1 MQLFEKTLGY
11 GIGSYTTSAGWCT
24 GCFVDSTAAASRRSV
39 DLTINYEAGV
49 YAALESNATAAAT
62 TMTVAS
68 FNADLAS
75 INAAET
81 LVYYLPEAI
90 VILQQP
96 AAATSSDSSGSFGN
110 HWFMGIIAVVLVA
123 ILLMI
128 SFCVIH
134 RFKQLTKK
142 PEVDVHMDQKATV

>member
-39 DLTINYEAGV
+39 DFTVTYEAGV

-81 LVYYLPEAI
+81 LVASSPFEAI
-90 VILQQP
+90 FIL
-96 AAATSSDSSGSFGN
+96 AATSSDSSGSFGN
-110 HWFMGIIAVVLVA
+110 HWFLGIIAVMLMA

-128 SFCVIH
+128 SFCAIH
-134 RFKQLTKK
+134 RFKQSTKK
-142 PEVDVHMDQKATV
+142 PEVDVHMDQKTTV

>member
-1 MQLFEKTLGY
+1 MQLFEKTFGY
-11 GIGSYTTSAGWCT
+11 SIGSYTTSAGWCT

-49 YAALESNATAAAT
+49 YAALESSATAAAN
-62 TMTVAS
+62 TMTAAS

-81 LVYYLPEAI
+81 LVASSLPEAI
-90 VILQQP
+90 FIL
-96 AAATSSDSSGSFGN
+96 AATSSDSGNFFN
-110 HWFMGIIAVVLVA
+110 HWIIGVFAVVLMSLC
-123 ILLMI
+123 LLA

-142 PEVDVHMDQKATV
+142 PEVDVDMDSKTAV

>member
-1 MQLFEKTLGY
+1 MQLFEKTFGY
-11 GIGSYTTSAGWCT
+11 SIGSYTTSAGWCT

-49 YAALESNATAAAT
+49 YAALESNATAAAN
-62 TMTVAS
+62 TMTAAS

-81 LVYYLPEAI
+81 LVASSSLPGATF
-90 VILQQP
+90 IL
-96 AAATSSDSSGSFGN
+96 AATSSDSSGSFGN
-110 HWFMGIIAVVLVA
+110 HWFMGIIAVMLMV

-128 SFCVIH
+128 SFCAIH
-134 RFKQLTKK
+134 RFKQSTKK
-142 PEVDVHMDQKATV
+142 PEVDVHMDQKTTV